1 MELEALERPA
11 DLQIWHV
18 VPAPAASR
26 RKRFGSLR
34 DAIAAAAETLSAP
47 GVEPWIV
54 TDEGELLSPTWIQT
68 YLN

>member
-1 MELEALERPA
+1 MEIEALDRPA
-11 DLQIWHV
+11 DLRIWHV
-18 VPAPAASR
+18 APTPAAGR
-26 RKRFGSLR
+26 PKRFGSLR
-34 DAIAAAAETLSAP
+34 DAIAAAAESLSAP